1 MKSAPTSRLSSL
13 VDISPD
19 ETQSD
24 DGDSPPAETSPVQ
37 SSVLAEI
44 EQALKRLQFG
54 EITITVRDGRV
65 IQIDRV
71 SRKRQII
78 SKRI

>member
-24 DGDSPPAETSPVQ
+24 DGDSLPAETSPVQ

-44 EQALKRLQFG
+44 EQALKGLQFG